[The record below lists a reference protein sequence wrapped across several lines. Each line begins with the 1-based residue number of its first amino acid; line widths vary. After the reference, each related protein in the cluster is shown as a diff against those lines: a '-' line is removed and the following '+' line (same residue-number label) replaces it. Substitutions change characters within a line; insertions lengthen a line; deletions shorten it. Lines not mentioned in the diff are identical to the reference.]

1 MFTLFI
7 LLELL
12 FFCVANFD
20 FFTFLMCFKVHIDT
34 PQILVKDTLKKF
46 VISWRD
52 GVIEVFR
59 DNSKLF
65 EWKDSTPFSIS
76 HYGVRTCWGAVG
88 NWRIHGA
95 ADDQFKSQIVS
106 APKPKKPLKG
116 KG

>member
-1 MFTLFI
+1 
-7 LLELL
+7 
-12 FFCVANFD
+12 
-20 FFTFLMCFKVHIDT
+20 MCLKVHIDT
-34 PQILVKDTLKKF
+34 PQLLSKDTPKKF

-65 EWKDSTPFSIS
+65 EWKDSNPFSIS

-88 NWRIHGA
+88 KWLIHGA
-95 ADDQFKSQIVS
+95 ADDQFKIKLISTEN
-106 APKPKKPLKG
+106 PKPLKG